1 MIKKKSEDVSMLQDQ
16 MRDSEM
22 EMDSNSSP
30 WHPNLE
36 LLGGQVLYSA
46 LNYLLSSPGT
56 QCKH

>member
-1 MIKKKSEDVSMLQDQ
+1 MLQDQ